1 MKGGWQMTRIRELRQ
16 GKGLRLIDLAFET
29 RIHPTQLSYVERGK
43 VAASARVKE
52 TLCSFL
58 GVKAGELFNDNGLA
72 L

>member
-1 MKGGWQMTRIRELRQ
+1 MTRIRELRQ

-43 VAASARVKE
+43 VAASARVKN

-58 GVKAGELFNDNGLA
+58 KAEPSELFNDSGIA
-72 L
+72 V